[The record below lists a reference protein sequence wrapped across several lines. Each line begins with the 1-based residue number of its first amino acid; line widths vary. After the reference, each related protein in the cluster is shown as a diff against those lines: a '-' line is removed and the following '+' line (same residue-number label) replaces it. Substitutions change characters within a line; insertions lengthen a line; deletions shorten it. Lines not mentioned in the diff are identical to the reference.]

1 MKKKCLC
8 ICLNLYEEAVLCTSN
23 QNNVLTS
30 GLVTGRVG
38 LARFATI
45 GAELAKDGACLYL
58 PFPFVVC
65 AHFTSENVLTSVA
78 GWQVFERLFV
88 VER

>member
-1 MKKKCLC
+1 M
-8 ICLNLYEEAVLCTSN
+8 LCTSD
-23 QNNVLTS
+23 QNNVLTL
-30 GLVTGRVG
+30 GWITGRVG
-38 LARFATI
+38 LARSATI
-45 GAELAKDGACLYL
+45 GAELAKDGACSYL

-65 AHFTSENVLTSVA
+65 AHFTSEKVLTSVA